1 MLDLNFV
8 RDNLPL
14 VEEKLRQRGM
24 DPAQVLKDFHQVDT
38 QRRHAITEAETMKA
52 QRNRASEEIA
62 KLKKSG
68 QDATAQISETKELR
82 EQIQQLEKAAEEF
95 EASLQEH
102 SDRHPQSAARKRARR
117 QDARR

>member
-24 DPAQVLKDFHQVDT
+24 DPATVMKDFREVDT
-38 QRRHAITEAETMKA
+38 QRRQAITEAETLKA
-52 QRNRASEEIA
+52 RRNRTSEDIG

-68 QDATAQISETKELR
+68 QDAGARMVETKDLR
-82 EQIQQLEKAAEEF
+82 EQIQTWEKTAAELVCRLRLEK
-95 EASLQEH
+95 
-102 SDRHPQSAARKRARR
+102 
-117 QDARR
+117 